1 MLYLILDCL
10 HVHIINLQFM
20 CVCKLV
26 HLIKQLIEDEVLAQ
40 QLVEY
45 QITYSTIGRGHHAC
59 STVGRGPTTCS
70 TTGRGYRTCSTIGR
84 GSYSLTGRGLFP
96 AQQLD
101 LFLDTLYTIQS
112 QGYFALLTCVF
123 RVIEGHKTLM

>member
-26 HLIKQLIEDEVLAQ
+26 HLSKQLVEDEVLAQ

-45 QITYSTIGRGHHAC
+45 KITYSTIGRGHHAC

-70 TTGRGYRTCSTIGR
+70 TTGRGYHTCSTIGR
-84 GSYSLTGRGLFP
+84 GSYSLTGRSLFP

-101 LFLDTLYTIQS
+101 SFLDTWLIILFYM
-112 QGYFALLTCVF
+112 CV
-123 RVIEGHKTLM
+123 